1 MVISF
6 VCLVPVRLLLSST
19 GVLYHVNGKMQR
31 AYWLPSYDV
40 FKSPFR
46 DSNEHF
52 RGLRRIWLL
61 WIKKTKKKL
70 FCSSGF
76 LSLLWKQMWTKTILD
91 TNNATLTVRN
101 MFVSSGIWNLWFYLR
116 RLTWI
121 TFYWSS
127 CWWWWFL
134 NLNSVIPRTW
144 TISDSRVSCIKPWVL
159 TAQRRE
165 FDLNRVPYWV
175 HWMKK
180 RLTAQHE
187 RLIPI
192 IWSNICDCNKGSR
205 NIIIA
210 AMSVLIWL

>member
-1 MVISF
+1 
-6 VCLVPVRLLLSST
+6 
-19 GVLYHVNGKMQR
+19 
-31 AYWLPSYDV
+31 
-40 FKSPFR
+40 
-46 DSNEHF
+46 
-52 RGLRRIWLL
+52 
-61 WIKKTKKKL
+61 
-70 FCSSGF
+70 
-76 LSLLWKQMWTKTILD
+76 MWTKTILD

-101 MFVSSGIWNLWFYLR
+101 MFVSSGIWNLWFFLR

-187 RLIPI
+187 QLIPI
-192 IWSNICDCNKGSR
+192 IWSNICHCNTGLWT
-205 NIIIA
+205 IIA
-210 AMSVLIWL
+210 GNGLIWLQSKVEEAKFNDVPDGNCDIPDTFAVLRVVTWKIWRWKESTKSIKIFAGGTSCKKRK